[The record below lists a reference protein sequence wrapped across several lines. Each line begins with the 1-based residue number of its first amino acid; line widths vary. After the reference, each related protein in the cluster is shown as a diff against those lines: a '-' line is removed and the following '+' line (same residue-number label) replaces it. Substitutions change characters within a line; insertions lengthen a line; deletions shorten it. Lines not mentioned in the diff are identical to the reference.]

1 MTEKL
6 PAAWLLFLTALILA
20 ACSTPPQVKALSL
33 RQLEYFD
40 AAIEAVPLQSEAS
53 ILAAKKLVSPAKLNI
68 ASIEQANR
76 ERYEK
81 LTIDRLPAWQMTTRH
96 KPRKEC

>member
-6 PAAWLLFLTALILA
+6 PAAWLLFSTALFLA
-20 ACSTPPQVKALSL
+20 ACSTPPQVKGLSL

-40 AAIEAVPLQSEAS
+40 AAIKAVPLQSEAS
-53 ILAAKKLVSPAKLNI
+53 ILAAEKLVSQAKQNI

-76 ERYEK
+76 AHFEK
-81 LTIDRLPAWQMTTRH
+81 LTIDTLPAWQMTRRH
-96 KPRKEC
+96 KPQKEC